1 MRALN
6 KSLLVLLFT
15 SLAGCGQQLVEFG
28 NGNNPG
34 GSSGPTVTSTD
45 PLDTATDV
53 GVSRTVNATFS
64 EQMDP
69 ATITAAT
76 FTLKQGATSI
86 SGTVKYAGMTATFTP
101 AAALSSNTFTA
112 TVSTGAKS
120 AATGLSLAADYNWS
134 FKTPI
139 GIAPPVP
146 LAINLRGAASFGLAS
161 RAGLTSTGVTFVNGD
176 IALYATPTCT
186 DSTGN
191 AGASQSC
198 LVKTYSSPMGMS
210 VSGSIFW
217 AGDAFDNGGTAN
229 SVTNDLQI
237 AWNDGKNK
245 LDTQPAISANE
256 MGGKTFIPG
265 VYHNANLG
273 LAAGGIA
280 KIDAQNDANAIFIFK
295 VDVDFVDS
303 GTTLLPSRMDLIN
316 GAQAR
321 NVWFVTGRDLTI
333 GQGTTWNGSI
343 LAGRT
348 VTITDGSTVNGR
360 VLGGASGA
368 GAITLTGAASPSKT
382 TITVPQ

>member
-76 FTLKQGATSI
+76 FTLKQGATSL

-161 RAGLTSTGVTFVNGD
+161 RAGLTSTGVTFVNGNV
-176 IALYATPTCT
+176 ALYATPTCT

-245 LDTQPAISANE
+245 LDTQPTISANE

>member
-176 IALYATPTCT
+176 VALYATPTCT

-245 LDTQPAISANE
+245 LDTQPTISANE

>member
-76 FTLKQGATSI
+76 FTLKQGATSL

-161 RAGLTSTGVTFVNGD
+161 RAGLTSTGVTFVNGN

-191 AGASQSC
+191 AGASQTC

-245 LDTQPAISANE
+245 LDTQPTISANE

>member
-161 RAGLTSTGVTFVNGD
+161 RAGLTSTGVTFVNGN

-245 LDTQPAISANE
+245 LDTQPTISANE

>member
-1 MRALN
+1 
-6 KSLLVLLFT
+6 
-15 SLAGCGQQLVEFG
+15 
-28 NGNNPG
+28 
-34 GSSGPTVTSTD
+34 
-45 PLDTATDV
+45 
-53 GVSRTVNATFS
+53 
-64 EQMDP
+64 MDP

-176 IALYATPTCT
+176 VALYATPTCT

>member
-28 NGNNPG
+28 NNPG
-34 GSSGPTVTSTD
+34 ASSGPTVTSTD

-76 FTLKQGATSI
+76 FTLKQGTTII

-101 AAALSSNTFTA
+101 AVDLTSNTFTA

-120 AATGLSLAADYNWS
+120 AATGLSLAANYNWS
-134 FKTPI
+134 FRTPV
-139 GIAPPVP
+139 GIAPVVP
-146 LAINLRGAASFGLAS
+146 LAINLRSAASFGLAS
-161 RAGLTSTGVTFVNGD
+161 RAGLTSTGVTVVNGD

-191 AGASQSC
+191 AGASQTC

-210 VSGSIFW
+210 VNGSIFW
-217 AGDAFDNGGTAN
+217 AGDPFDNGGTAN

-237 AWNDGKNK
+237 AWNEGKSKN
-245 LDTQPAISANE
+245 DTKGNVVDNE
-256 MGGKTFIPG
+256 LNGKVLSPG
-265 VYHNANLG
+265 VYHNGSLG
-273 LAAGGIA
+273 LAVGGMA
-280 KIDAQNDANAIFIFK
+280 TLDGQNDPNAIFIFK
-295 VDVDFVDS
+295 VDTSFTDS
-303 GTTLLPSRMDLIN
+303 GILTNRSQIVLTN

-321 NVWFVTGRDLTI
+321 NVWFVIGTALTI
-333 GQGTTWNGSI
+333 GSGTTWNGNI
-343 LAGRT
+343 LAGGT
-348 VTITDGSTVNGR
+348 GTIKDGSTVNGR
-360 VLGGASGA
+360 VLGGAAGA
-368 GAITLTGAASPSKT
+368 GALSLSGAATPSVT
-382 TITVPQ
+382 TITVPK